1 MITISTVLE
10 FLPAIL
16 RCLPRRCNLLF
27 ATPLFILLLPLPLQ
41 AEEPKEKAQP
51 NAAEVE
57 HVEKPVQI
65 EREHKTSLKKQQ
77 QAKKP
82 APITEFLYDSEA
94 ATDYDW
100 TTNHLHIGVRWQ
112 PYGGRP
118 ANNAYDAARPV
129 ISKYSSYAQFWVA
142 WSASEPSEKNT
153 DYAKHMS
160 GYLKSIEQAVDACN
174 AQGVKCE
181 FVFWHCPAW
190 AAVNGKSGGVQ
201 AKEGHYS
208 AFVERI
214 ARHFKGKVHAYQ
226 LAHEANLKMHL
237 ADGDMDYMVSEV
249 FTKGARAIRK
259 VYGEAPA
266 KPVIISTSGCSPC
279 FGCDT
284 VTGLNATGGLAI
296 NHFYDQLIATP
307 EMMKEIDALNL
318 NVSDQNDGYGT
329 VDGAYVASVWGNY
342 DLARNKLDEFGY
354 RGKAVLAAE
363 SWITW
368 DDTHNSADVNG
379 DGKRNELDA
388 YLRAIT
394 IMGRCLERG
403 LNTMNFPWSDNSS
416 AWSMGLTKRHDYNG
430 RIKELRPDIVIPS
443 KDGGADIVT
452 SKVTVRGEDDD
463 FEVIVQ
469 DVKEHFP
476 FSIEDY
482 IDPSDPNHL
491 HYYIWKWY
499 AQISGGNDEVIRH
512 AVAGEHGN
520 DIGVF
525 GPDFTGPER
534 YRISSY
540 NRTRDSFLVLIYA
553 SGATAQHWVKVA
565 IPATIQDGRH
575 YNNKFSAKDFRGEG
589 FKDGETYRAR
599 IITKN
604 ISPDN
609 GGDLDVSYKESK
621 VLTVTNG
628 MLNIPVIKMNKF
640 TAIEFVRTEK
650 NPEDIEQPEAA
661 ETGGE

>member
-1 MITISTVLE
+1 MFFPTRPALLLV
-10 FLPAIL
+10 AIL
-16 RCLPRRCNLLF
+16 PIVSLLQCSQPEQAQKN
-27 ATPLFILLLPLPLQ
+27 ATQKTQSSPTPSSTPAAIPSDAVQ
-41 AEEPKEKAQP
+41 KEQR
-51 NAAEVE
+51 
-57 HVEKPVQI
+57 H
-65 EREHKTSLKKQQ
+65 HSKTTPQ
-77 QAKKP
+77 KP
-82 APITEFLYDSEA
+82 AKIAEFLYD
-94 ATDYDW
+94 TDAPADYHS
-100 TTNHLHIGVRWQ
+100 TTNHMHIGVRWQ

-118 ANNAYDAARPV
+118 ENNAYDASRPI

-142 WSASEPSEKNT
+142 WSASEPSEQNT

-160 GYLKSIEQAVDACN
+160 GYLQTIEQAVDACL
-174 AQGVKCE
+174 AQGLKCE

-190 AAVNGKSGGVQ
+190 AAVAGKAGGVQ
-201 AKEGHYS
+201 AKEGHYA

-214 ARHFKGKVHAYQ
+214 ARHFKGRVYAYQ

-237 ADGDMDYMVSEV
+237 NDGDMDYMISEV

-266 KPVIISTSGCSPC
+266 APVIISTSGCSPC

-284 VTGLNATGGLAI
+284 VDGLNATGGLAI
-296 NHFYDQLIATP
+296 NNFYDQLIASS
-307 EMMKEIDALNL
+307 EMMNEIDALNL

-342 DLARNKLDEFGY
+342 DLARKKLDDYGH
-354 RGKAVLAAE
+354 RGKAVMAAE

-379 DGKRNELDA
+379 DGSRNELDA

-394 IMGRCLERG
+394 IMGQCLQRG

-416 AWSMGLTKRHDYNG
+416 SWSMGLTKRHDYNG
-430 RIKELRPDIVIPS
+430 RIKELMPDIVIPS
-443 KDGGADIVT
+443 KHGGADIVT
-452 SKVTVRGEDDD
+452 SKVVVRGNDDD
-463 FEVIVQ
+463 FEVKLMDEKLQ
-469 DVKEHFP
+469 FP
-476 FSIEDY
+476 YTIEDY

-491 HYYIWKWY
+491 HYYIWRWY

-512 AVAGEHGN
+512 AVAGEAGN

-540 NRTRDSFLVLIYA
+540 NRTRNSFMVLIYA
-553 SGATAQHWVKVA
+553 SGATAKHWVKVA
-565 IPATIQDGRH
+565 IPATIQDGWH
-575 YNNKFSAKDFRGEG
+575 YNNKFSQQDYRGEG
-589 FKDGETYRAR
+589 FKDGDSYQAR

-604 ISPDN
+604 ISPQDGN
-609 GGDLDVSYKESK
+609 DLDARYEESK
-621 VLTVTNG
+621 IFTVKDG
-628 MLNIPVIKMNKF
+628 MLKIPVMQMNKF
-640 TAIEFVRTEK
+640 TAIEFIRVEAPAEK
-650 NPEDIEQPEAA
+650 PEKSE
-661 ETGGE
+661 